1 MQGLTLIDKRAL
13 AISEGKVVKAQAYS
27 ASIEAAAVLA
37 EVCAYAKQ
45 RRASADA
52 EIAQECEAGYQAGFA
67 KASQDFAARMTDS
80 VMRLESTYIGL
91 EARLVNTVMNA
102 LKTVLGSL
110 DESLLIE
117 KLVRQV
123 IHAAGQEKKMCLRV
137 AADQFEEVNE
147 ILQKI
152 LGDYPYVEF
161 IDVAKDPHMRFGDCV
176 LETEYGAVDGGLE
189 HQLNAI
195 RHSLISVFAG
205 RRAESSGS
213 RIAQPLPVEPLRE
226 GS

>member
-1 MQGLTLIDKRAL
+1 MQGLTLLDKRAL
-13 AISEGKVVKAQAYS
+13 AVSEGKVVKAEAY
-27 ASIEAAAVLA
+27 ATSIEAAAVLA
-37 EVCAYAKQ
+37 EACAYAKQ
-45 RRASADA
+45 RRVSVDA
-52 EIAQECEAGYQAGFA
+52 EIARECEAGYQEGYA
-67 KASQDFAARMTDS
+67 KASQDFAARMVDS

-123 IHAAGQEKKMCLRV
+123 IHAAGQEKKLCLRV
-137 AADQFEEVNE
+137 AANQFEEVNE

-152 LGDYPYVEF
+152 LRDYPYVEF

-195 RHSLISVFAG
+195 RQSLISVFAG

-213 RIAQPLPVEPLRE
+213 PTSRHLSVESLQE
-226 GS
+226 DN

>member
-1 MQGLTLIDKRAL
+1 MQRLTLIDKRAL
-13 AISEGKVVKAQAYS
+13 AISDGKVVKAEVYAT
-27 ASIEAAAVLA
+27 SIEAAALLA
-37 EVCAYAKQ
+37 DARAYAKQ

-52 EIAQECEAGYQAGFA
+52 EIARECELGYQEGFA
-67 KASQDFAARMTDS
+67 KGGQEFAARMIDS

-123 IHAAGQEKKMCLRV
+123 IQAAGQEKKMCLRV
-137 AADQFEEVNE
+137 AAIQFEEVND

-152 LGDYPYVEF
+152 LCDYPYVEF

-189 HQLNAI
+189 HQLNVI
-195 RHSLISVFAG
+195 RQSLISVFAG
-205 RRAESSGS
+205 RRAESGGS
-213 RIAQPLPVEPLRE
+213 RTSQHLHTEPLRE
-226 GS
+226 DS